1 MVSRD
6 EPQSSDVSAELPFAE
21 RACFAAGQAKSGTTL
36 LMALL
41 DGHPQLL
48 VLPEETA
55 YFPTALNKYGSRGR
69 RAQYNYLT
77 RESLSRI
84 LFGGAAEWE
93 KADYA
98 DFPMAKFRESFERA
112 SFDPTNEQKDLLV
125 IMMETYA
132 AILRVPLDSITRWVE
147 KTPANRRFIP
157 QILERFPRAK
167 LLLTLRDPRAILAAQ
182 IALERTRRT
191 REFSVYY
198 CVSHWLQAA
207 RLALKTEAGE
217 LPGLTTR
224 YEDLVTEPASAMKRV
239 CEFLDI
245 SFAREIVLAPTKLG
259 MLWRGNS
266 ASEREFSTITPE
278 RADSWRE
285 ELSED
290 EIGWVEWHCRDLMG
304 HFGYEPKISRRDLL
318 RHWAQPLREERPKQ
332 YLKSRYY
339 SVRDEWLGPRNK

>member
-1 MVSRD
+1 
-6 EPQSSDVSAELPFAE
+6 VSAQLPFAE

-69 RAQYNYLT
+69 RAQFDYLT
-77 RESLSRI
+77 KESLSRI
-84 LFGGAAEWE
+84 LFGGPAEWE
-93 KADYA
+93 KTDYA
-98 DFPMAKFRESFERA
+98 HFPMAEFRGSFERA
-112 SFDPTNEQKDLLV
+112 AFDPVNVEKDLLV

-132 AILRVPLDSITRWVE
+132 GILGVPLETIARWVE

-157 QILERFPRAK
+157 QILERFPKAK
-167 LLLTLRDPRAILAAQ
+167 FLLTLRDPRAILAAQ
-182 IALERTRRT
+182 IVLERKRRT

-207 RLALKTEAGE
+207 RLALRAEAGE
-217 LPGLTTR
+217 LPALTTR
-224 YEDLVTEPASAMKRV
+224 YEDLVTQPEPAMQRV
-239 CEFLDI
+239 CEFLGIRFD
-245 SFAREIVLAPTKLG
+245 REIVVTPTKLG
-259 MLWRGNS
+259 KLWRGNS
-266 ASEREFSTITPE
+266 ATEREFSIVTPE

-290 EIGWVEWHCRDLMG
+290 EIGWVEWHCGELMG
-304 HFGYEPKISRRDLL
+304 HFGYEQKISRRDLW
-318 RHWAQPLREERPKQ
+318 RHWAQPIREEKPKQ
-332 YLKSRYY
+332 YFKSRYY
-339 SVRDEWLGPRNK
+339 SVRDHLLGPRNK